1 MTNDINVVLG
11 SGSSLFWASSRRF
24 WSRSCVSSQ
33 VLSRQKISSSD
44 FSSLFRKFPV
54 GTSIVSRRSSRSYS
68 HQSFY
73 QVYFDIL
80 LDICKI
86 NLIQATPRGTF
97 GYSTQ
102 QYSKS
107 DHFYTAR
114 SSITGS
120 IKYSISDYLITFM
133 CCRHLRYYQPNVYHY
148 HSTPWRYR

>member
-1 MTNDINVVLG
+1 MANNIKNVVLG

-24 WSRSCVSSQ
+24 WSRSCFSSQ
-33 VLSRQKISSSD
+33 VLSRQKITGSD
-44 FSSLFRKFPV
+44 FSSPFRKFPV

-73 QVYFDIL
+73 QVSFDIL
-80 LDICKI
+80 LHIYST

-114 SSITGS
+114 SSICGS
-120 IKYSISDYLITFM
+120 IWYSYVGLFH
-133 CCRHLRYYQPNVYHY
+133 HLYVLQALEVLPAQCLPLPL
-148 HSTPWRYR
+148 HSLEI

>member
-1 MTNDINVVLG
+1 MTNNINVVLG

-73 QVYFDIL
+73 QVYFDSL
-80 LDICKI
+80 LDICGIFFFCSI

-114 SSITGS
+114 SFITGF
-120 IKYSISDYLITFM
+120 IH
-133 CCRHLRYYQPNVYHY
+133 HL
-148 HSTPWRYR
+148 